1 MSAALSSLTSSA
13 RPPDSVLTTQAT
25 FRAVIDAMASPGTV
39 RALAATIG
47 APPPLANAAAAV
59 ALTLCDHDTPVWLD
73 AALCGSD
80 PVCGW
85 LRLHCGCR
93 LVPEP
98 RDAAFAFVGAPQELP
113 PIEAFSLG
121 TPDYPDRSATIVIQ
135 VESLRAGPPLALS
148 GPGIRAT
155 QVLHA
160 SGLPDDMAA
169 RLAANRSLFP
179 RGVDF
184 ILADANE
191 IAALPRSVR
200 LASEKE

>member
-1 MSAALSSLTSSA
+1 MSLTLSSSTSFA
-13 RPPDSVLTTQAT
+13 GPPDSVLTTQAT
-25 FRAVIDAMASPGTV
+25 FRAVLDAMASPGSV
-39 RALAATIG
+39 RPLAATIG
-47 APPPLANAAAAV
+47 APLPFANAAAAV

-73 AALCGSD
+73 AALRDAD
-80 PVCGW
+80 PVCAW

-98 RDAAFAFVGAPQELP
+98 REAAFCFVSVPRGLP
-113 PIEAFSLG
+113 GIEAFGLG
-121 TPDYPDRSATIVIQ
+121 TSDYPDRSATIVIQ

-148 GPGIRAT
+148 GPGIRDT

-160 SGLPDDMAA
+160 TGLPEDMPA
-169 RLAANRSLFP
+169 RLVANRALFP

-184 ILADANE
+184 ILASGDE

-200 LASEKE
+200 LAS